1 MGMMTLNK
9 IGDEIMS
16 GKTNIQVSRSTRNR
30 LAELGKKDDS
40 YDDIIIR
47 LLNFYESKGDD
58 IDG

>member
-1 MGMMTLNK
+1 MAKPSKMGMVTLNK

-40 YDDIIIR
+40 YDDIIVR
-47 LLNFYESKGDD
+47 LLDAYSEE
-58 IDG
+58 